1 MTGKKFLSISIILM
15 IVSLD
20 LLAQQ
25 AKKPNILFIAVDDLK
40 PIMGCY
46 GNKLIKTPNIDRL

>member
-1 MTGKKFLSISIILM
+1 MRKPVLIISAILVFLS
-15 IVSLD
+15 VD

-40 PIMGCY
+40 QETQHSFHCC
-46 GNKLIKTPNIDRL
+46 